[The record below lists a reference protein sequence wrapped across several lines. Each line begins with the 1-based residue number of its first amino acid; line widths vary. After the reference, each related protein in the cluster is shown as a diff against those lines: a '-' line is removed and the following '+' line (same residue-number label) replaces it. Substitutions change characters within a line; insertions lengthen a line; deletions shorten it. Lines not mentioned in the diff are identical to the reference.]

1 MADYAPPV
9 QNAKI
14 TRTMSATVVG
24 GRMVDVTGAHAAA
37 DSTSFDGIASRDAV
51 AGQAIAVHHGPY
63 EYGIAS
69 AAIAKGATIK
79 CAAAGKFTTW
89 VSGTDTPA
97 MLVGRTVTAAAGV
110 DSEFEFVRV

>member
-14 TRTMSATVVG
+14 TRTMSATVIG

-63 EYGIAS
+63 DFGIAS
-69 AAIAKGATIK
+69 AAIAKGAAVK
-79 CAAAGKFTTW
+79 CAAAGKLVTW
-89 VSGTDTPA
+89 VSGTDTAA
-97 MLVGRTVTAAAGV
+97 MLVGRAATAATG
-110 DSEFEFVRV
+110 DGSEFEFVRV